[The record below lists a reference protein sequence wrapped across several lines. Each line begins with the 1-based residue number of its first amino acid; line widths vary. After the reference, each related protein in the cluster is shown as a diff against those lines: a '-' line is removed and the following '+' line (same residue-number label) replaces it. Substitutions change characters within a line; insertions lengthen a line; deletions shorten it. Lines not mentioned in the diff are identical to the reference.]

1 MVAKCDQQFLGVP
14 IIYRLHYLQDD
25 VDTYIDIEKF
35 YKENTASIVLKEPH
49 LEQVKY
55 TDEKEKSFPKIRTE
69 SYEGALKTFMNAKDM
84 NDLSDYSVEI
94 TYFLKELGIY
104 KRKNWAF
111 QKEWRYLILISPMGL
126 QEMNPLSLKK
136 QQEQLR
142 RIEGIEA
149 KPVYDRLFLEI
160 DPKVMKDI
168 EIVFGP
174 KMSEAEKTL
183 AVALIKESRMRCA
196 KSNSEREE
204 YIDMECANFVIRIL
218 SE

>member
-1 MVAKCDQQFLGVP
+1 MDCCLGQIHCQNISENLSKKRQKSKLVAKCDQQFLGVP
-14 IIYRLHYLQDD
+14 IIYRLHYLQ
-25 VDTYIDIEKF
+25 E
-35 YKENTASIVLKEPH
+35 
-49 LEQVKY
+49 Y

-204 YIDMECANFVIRIL
+204 YIDMECANFVPIL
-218 SE
+218 